1 LNRPNLG
8 DIPLLSN
15 IGENISATVRNKE
28 LDYQQKRHWVAI
40 RFRLLDKG
48 CCFIVLCGFVF

>member
-15 IGENISATVRNKE
+15 FGENISVVVLRSG
-28 LDYQQKRHWVAI
+28 LDYQQ
-40 RFRLLDKG
+40 FPLLVWEVHS
-48 CCFIVLCGFVF
+48 IS